1 LKAVVFAYHNMG
13 VIGIEKLLAHGF
25 SLPLVFT
32 HEDSATE
39 NIWFDS
45 VRDLCGRRGI
55 AAVTPPDPNTP
66 EWTARIRSLAPDF
79 IFSFYYRHMIS
90 TDILAIPRYG
100 AYNLHGSLL
109 PKYRGRCP
117 VNWVI
122 IRGEDQTGV
131 TLHEMIEKPDAGAI
145 VAQRALPIAMTD
157 TALTL
162 FHKLETAAAQL
173 LDISLPQMHT
183 GIFPKT
189 PQDVSQGSYFG
200 GRKPE
205 DGKIDWRAPAT
216 DIYNLIRG
224 VTRPYPGA
232 FGFLHEKQVVF
243 WGAALSGEGAS
254 RPGLI
259 TISDRQV
266 LIGCGQGSIIPK
278 EIEMGTRILKDADLF
293 EFFKNQA
300 SEVMR

>member
-1 LKAVVFAYHNMG
+1 MKAVVFAYHNMG

-39 NIWFDS
+39 NVWFDS
-45 VRDLCGRRGI
+45 VRDLCSRTGI
-55 AAVTPPDPNTP
+55 AAVTPADSNAP
-66 EWTARIRSLAPDF
+66 EWTARIRALDPDF
-79 IFSFYYRHMIS
+79 IFSFYYRNMLS

-122 IRGEDQTGV
+122 IKGETLTGV
-131 TLHEMIEKPDAGAI
+131 TLHEMVDKPDAGPI
-145 VAQRALPIAMTD
+145 VAQRAVPIAMTD

-162 FHKLETAAAQL
+162 FHKLETAAAKL

-189 PQDVSQGSYFG
+189 PQDLSQGSYFG

-205 DGKIDWRAPAT
+205 DGKIDWHAPAT
-216 DIYNLIRG
+216 EIYNLIRG

-232 FGFLHEKQVVF
+232 FGHLHGKQVIF
-243 WGAALSGEGAS
+243 WMAALSGESAS
-254 RPGLI
+254 GPGLI
-259 TISDRQV
+259 TMSDRQV
-266 LIGCGQGSIIPK
+266 MIGCGQASIIPK
-278 EIEMGTRILKDADLF
+278 EIEVDGRIMKEADLF
-293 EFFKNQA
+293 DFFKKHA